1 MTYDQEYK
9 ARNHGEE
16 IDALLSERDSMTPR
30 PDDEMDL
37 TQNKKAF
44 GLLHH
49 ETKRAFEEWPHGVEV
64 YLNDGAWTNLTLPHW
79 RPHRTFRAKPAPAP
93 NLIERVGNEP
103 SSTGREHTLWL
114 ALHAAHALIA
124 TMSDGDAQKRASYEW
139 LIK

>member
-1 MTYDQEYK
+1 MAPEYK
-9 ARNHGEE
+9 SRNHGEE

-79 RPHRTFRAKPAPAP
+79 RPHLTFRAKPAPAP

-103 SSTGREHTLWL
+103 SSTAREYALWL
-114 ALHAAHALIA
+114 ALREAAALMA
-124 TMSDGDAQKRASYEW
+124 TMSGGDPHKRARYEW

>member
-1 MTYDQEYK
+1 MAQEYK
-9 ARNHGEE
+9 PRNHGEE
-16 IDALLSERDSMTPR
+16 IDALLAERDSMTDR

-37 TQNKKAF
+37 TSLCKPF
-44 GLLHH
+44 GLLHPD
-49 ETKRAFEEWPHGVEV
+49 TQAAFDACQHGVEV
-64 YLNDGAWTNLTLPHW
+64 YLNYGAWTNLTLPHW
-79 RPHRTFRAKPAPAP
+79 RPHLTYRAKPAPVHVP

>member
-1 MTYDQEYK
+1 MAQEYK
-9 ARNHGEE
+9 PRNHGEE

-37 TQNKKAF
+37 TQNNKAF

-64 YLNDGAWTNLTLPHW
+64 YLNYGAWTNPTLPHW
-79 RPHRTFRAKPAPAP
+79 RPHLTYRAKPAPAP

-103 SSTGREHTLWL
+103 SSTARDYALWL
-114 ALHAAHALIA
+114 ALREAAALMA
-124 TMSDGDAQKRASYEW
+124 TMSGGDADKRAAYEEA
-139 LIK
+139 IK